1 MNIRR
6 FSFFWTSLFT
16 VFLAGC
22 GGSGHAGGLR
32 NGDPGDNDLNVVV
45 AFGDS
50 LTHGSECECPPY
62 PRRLETLIEKVV
74 RNTGV
79 SGGKASDNIGRTQ
92 EAIDKYHPAFMLILY
107 GVNDMIHGKGVPGTL
122 AALSQMVLIC
132 KQNNVVPVLAT
143 YPIPFGSHGAFA
155 MGTIGL
161 NEGIRGLAEAQG
173 IRCVDLELEFAR
185 EAAETAPGEVV
196 TDRAL
201 MEADG
206 LHPND
211 AGTQIMALA
220 FADLF

>member
-62 PRRLETLIEKVV
+62 PRRLDALIDKTVL
-74 RNTGV
+74 NTGV
-79 SGGKASDNIGRTQ
+79 SGGEATDNIGRTQ

-107 GVNDMIHGKGVPGTL
+107 GVNDIILSAEIGTIVD
-122 AALSQMVLIC
+122 ALDQMVVIC
-132 KQNNVVPVLAT
+132 EENNVVPVLAT
-143 YPIPFGSHGAFA
+143 YPEPIEGRALFA
-155 MGTIGL
+155 PRTLLL
-161 NEGIRGLAEAQG
+161 NEGIRELAKAHG
-173 IRCVDLELEFAR
+173 IKCVDLEREFDADVDLY
-185 EAAETAPGEVV
+185 EP
-196 TDRAL
+196 
-201 MEADG
+201 DG

-211 AGTQIMALA
+211 AGTQVMALA

>member
-107 GVNDMIHGKGVPGTL
+107 GINDIILSSEISTIVD
-122 AALSQMVLIC
+122 ALDQMVVIC
-132 KQNNVVPVLAT
+132 EENNVVPVLAT
-143 YPIPFGSHGAFA
+143 YPEPIEGRALFA
-155 MGTIGL
+155 PRTMLL
-161 NEGIRGLAEAQG
+161 NEGIREIAKAHG
-173 IRCVDLELEFAR
+173 IKCVDLEREFDADADLY
-185 EAAETAPGEVV
+185 EP
-196 TDRAL
+196 
-201 MEADG
+201 DG